1 MTFNIIVMI
10 STLVLPG
17 GDSGVH
23 IKPFP
28 TAASCIAAADIEA
41 TDPFVREVECA
52 ELNDGV
58 LTLRFSP
65 QDRPQPDSAETGPT
79 G

>member
-1 MTFNIIVMI
+1 MPLVIIVMI
-10 STLVLPG
+10 STLTLPG
-17 GDSGVH
+17 GDASVH

-52 ELNDGV
+52 ELHDGV
-58 LTLRFSP
+58 LTLRFGLEG
-65 QDRPQPDSAETGPT
+65 QQQPGAAGPT